1 MKQIIHTLKSMLS
14 SSMKEVTGAK
24 SKDISVALS
33 SKSLFI
39 AYMAQALS
47 VKMGGGHGYLTSTLL

>member
-33 SKSLFI
+33 SKCLFI
-39 AYMAQALS
+39 AFMAQALS
-47 VKMGGGHGYLTSTLL
+47 VKMGGADGYLTSTLL